1 MQQGHDHPPIVI
13 PLLFCR
19 GSKSPYPGSL
29 DIFDCFEDPA
39 FAREDF
45 LIAHL
50 LVDISVIPDE
60 ELKTHTQVALLEL
73 LEKHISIRDLI
84 ELLPYLVDEVLRQ
97 YLMPEQFKSVINYI
111 QRAGHS
117 KDYSTFIALFRQ
129 HVLTAEYKNI
139 MQTFADYLRQE
150 GRQEGMQL
158 GAYEAKRQDAKKML
172 MKGIEYSI
180 VKETQ
185 VSQRLN

>member
-1 MQQGHDHPPIVI
+1 
-13 PLLFCR
+13 
-19 GSKSPYPGSL
+19 
-29 DIFDCFEDPA
+29 
-39 FAREDF
+39 
-45 LIAHL
+45 
-50 LVDISVIPDE
+50 
-60 ELKTHTQVALLEL
+60 
-73 LEKHISIRDLI
+73 
-84 ELLPYLVDEVLRQ
+84 
-97 YLMPEQFKSVINYI
+97 
-111 QRAGHS
+111 
-117 KDYSTFIALFRQ
+117 
-129 HVLTAEYKNI
+129 